1 MKDIDDIIRE
11 AISDDGDRQWF
22 DELDE
27 QSVHEMVVGSF
38 HGKTRWLVML
48 VSIMTAIF
56 AGIFLISAV
65 KFFAAETDRQM
76 MAWGVSAMFCCTTV
90 AMLKIWYWMELQ
102 KNAVTR
108 EIKRFEL
115 QLARLTS
122 RLGEK

>member
-11 AISDDGDRQWF
+11 AIADDDDKRWF

-27 QSVHEMVVGSF
+27 QSIHEMVVDSF
-38 HGKTRWLVML
+38 QGKSRWLVIGVYVSIAGFACML
-48 VSIMTAIF
+48 VFSVA
-56 AGIFLISAV
+56 
-65 KFFAAETDRQM
+65 KFFAADSEREM
-76 MAWGVSAMFCCTTV
+76 IAWGVSSMFCCTAV
-90 AMLKIWYWMELQ
+90 AMMKIWYWMELN

-122 RLGEK
+122 RLGDK

>member
-1 MKDIDDIIRE
+1 MKEIDQIIRE
-11 AISDDGDRQWF
+11 AISDDEDRQWF

-27 QSVHEMVVGSF
+27 QSVHEMVVDSF
-38 HGKTRWLVML
+38 RGKSRWLVVL
-48 VSIMTAIF
+48 VYVMTGVF
-56 AGIFLISAV
+56 AGIFLFSAA
-65 KFFAAETDRQM
+65 KFFAADTDRQM
-76 MAWGVSAMFCCTTV
+76 MAWAVSAMFCCTTV

>member
-11 AISDDGDRQWF
+11 AIANEEDKRWF

-27 QSVHEMVVGSF
+27 QSVQERVVDSF
-38 HGKTRWLVML
+38 RGKSRWLVLL
-48 VSIMTAIF
+48 VYVCIAIF
-56 AGIFLISAV
+56 ACLFLFSAA
-65 KFFAAETDRQM
+65 KFITADTERGM
-76 MAWGVSAMFCCTTV
+76 IAWGVSAMFCCTAV
-90 AMLKIWYWMELQ
+90 ALMKIWYWMELN

>member
-11 AISDDGDRQWF
+11 AIVDEDDRNLF

-27 QSVHEMVVGSF
+27 QSVCDMVMDSF
-38 HGKTRWLVML
+38 HGKSRWLVLM
-48 VSIMTAIF
+48 VYVMVAIF
-56 AGIFLISAV
+56 AGLFLFSAA
-65 KFFAAETDRQM
+65 KLFAAEGAREM
-76 MAWGVSAMFCCTTV
+76 IAWGVSAMFCCTTV
-90 AMLKIWYWMELQ
+90 AMLKIWYWMELH

-115 QLARLTS
+115 QLARLNS